1 MVGWLWPSGLFFST
15 RTSVAGGPAVFGVSE
30 DPVLSSFWA
39 LLEVE
44 LPVGDPGREGIGDGG
59 SAGSSP

>member
-1 MVGWLWPSGLFFST
+1 M
-15 RTSVAGGPAVFGVSE
+15 AGGPAAFGGSE

-44 LPVGDPGREGIGDGG
+44 LPVGDPGREGIGGGG